1 MKRALTFIAATLILA
16 AVVHVASVWATPRVI
31 MSVAMKKIGGDGAVN
46 AFLNPPLA
54 TSRARGIVR
63 PSPDLAYSTCI
74 IDLSNGPVRIQV
86 PLTAPYTSVALYSA
100 ATDNYFVR
108 NDRDTGGKDLD
119 ILVLAPGAP
128 KPADAPPGAEI
139 VEAPTAKSLVL
150 VRRVAE
156 SAAAY
161 AVIDPIRA
169 KSICA
174 PFKG

>member
-1 MKRALTFIAATLILA
+1 MKRLVTFVVATFMLA
-16 AVVHVASVWATPRVI
+16 AVVHVASVWAYPRII
-31 MSVAMKKIGGDGAVN
+31 MSVVMKKIGGNNPAN
-46 AFLNPPLA
+46 AFTHMPLP
-54 TSRARGIVR
+54 TDKARGVVR
-63 PSPDLAYSTCI
+63 PSPDLAYSVCI
-74 IDLSNGPVRIQV
+74 VDLTKGPVHIRV
-86 PLTAPYTSVALYSA
+86 PLTAPYTSVALYTT

-119 ILVLAPGAP
+119 LIVLAPGAS
-128 KPADAPPGAEI
+128 KPADAPAGAEI

-161 AVIDPIRA
+161 ATIDHIRT

-174 PFKG
+174 PFQG